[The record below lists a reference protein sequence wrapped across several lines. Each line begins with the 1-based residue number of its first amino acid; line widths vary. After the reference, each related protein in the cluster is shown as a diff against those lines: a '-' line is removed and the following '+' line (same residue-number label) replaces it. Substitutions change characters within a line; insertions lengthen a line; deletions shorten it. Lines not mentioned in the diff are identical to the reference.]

1 MMILKKIISDL
12 VLKKHFLS
20 MLKTFLLLCGNHE
33 TLFTGYFDEW
43 KVEKTFI

>member
-1 MMILKKIISDL
+1 
-12 VLKKHFLS
+12 

-43 KVEKTFI
+43 KVEKNSIYLKYIFFVTM